1 MAKKL
6 KKGKG
11 LWTEFK
17 EFINKGNAFMLAV
30 GVVIGG
36 AFSAIV
42 NAFVNILMNI
52 ATWGVPGGLAG
63 LVTVLH
69 AANPLQAGVAGVG
82 QSFAAGDLQSIVI
95 KFAESQGANVGT
107 VATDGAVTI
116 TDTAG
121 YAAMQTALLG
131 KYTLHGGQ
139 YVWNSAAF
147 LDWGALINAVIS
159 FLIIAITLFIVVKV
173 VNTLRAARLAAEEKA
188 KAQLE
193 GKKDE
198 EEKPAEEPAE

>member
-1 MAKKL
+1 MAKK
-6 KKGKG
+6 KREHK
-11 LWTEFK
+11 LWNEFK
-17 EFINKGNAFMLAV
+17 AFISRGNAFDMAV

-42 NAFVNILMNI
+42 TALVGILMSL

-63 LVTVLH
+63 LITVLP
-69 AANPLQAGVAGVG
+69 ALPGSNQAGIAGIG
-82 QSFAAGDLQSIVI
+82 QVFNSSELTQM
-95 KFAESQGANVGT
+95 
-107 VATDGAVTI
+107 TI
-116 TDTAG
+116 TYAKSTADVEIT
-121 YAAMQTALLG
+121 AADATFVQWQQQLTS

-173 VNTLRAARLAAEEKA
+173 VNSLRAARLAAEEKA

-193 GKKDE
+193 GEKTE

>member
-1 MAKKL
+1 MAKK
-6 KKGKG
+6 KREHK
-11 LWTEFK
+11 LWNEFK
-17 EFINKGNAFMLAV
+17 AFISRGNAFDMAV

-42 NAFVNILMNI
+42 TALVGILMSL

-63 LVTVLH
+63 LITVLP
-69 AANPLQAGVAGVG
+69 ALPGSNQAGIEGIG
-82 QSFAAGDLQSIVI
+82 QVFNSSELTQMTITYAKSTAD
-95 KFAESQGANVGT
+95 
-107 VATDGAVTI
+107 VTI
-116 TDTAG
+116 TASDATFV
-121 YAAMQTALLG
+121 QWQQQLTS

-193 GKKDE
+193 GKKAE
-198 EEKPAEEPAE
+198 EEKPAE